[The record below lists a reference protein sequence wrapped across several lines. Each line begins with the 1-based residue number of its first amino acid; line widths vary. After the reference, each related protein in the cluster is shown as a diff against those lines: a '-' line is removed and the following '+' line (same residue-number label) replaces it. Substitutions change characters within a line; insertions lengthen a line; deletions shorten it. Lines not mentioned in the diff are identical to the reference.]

1 MFRRNKENEGGK
13 SDGPTEGISSA
24 DIPPPSVKAFSRP
37 VGLDG
42 AGKPTPTPPRPQG
55 GPTAPSVL
63 RPEIP
68 RRAVDIPGVARRPE
82 KAPAPNPDA
91 KRLIVGRDIVL
102 NGQITACERLVV
114 EGRVEAALND
124 CRTIEVL
131 DGGTFKGSA
140 EVESAEISGRVD
152 GNLTV
157 RQRLLIR
164 ATGQISGTV
173 RYGRIEIEEG
183 GEVNGDVRSLG
194 IVAKAASESL
204 AAPIA
209 REEEKMDEL
218 PIQQSVATDA

>member
-1 MFRRNKENEGGK
+1 MFRRNKDNEGGK
-13 SDGPTEGISSA
+13 GDEPEGEGMGQGEGPA
-24 DIPPPSVKAFSRP
+24 PSVKAFTRP
-37 VGLDG
+37 SGVDG
-42 AGKPTPTPPRPQG
+42 IAKPTPVRPQ
-55 GPTAPSVL
+55 PTTIGSAVL

-68 RRAVDIPGVARRPE
+68 RRGVEIPGAPRRAE
-82 KAPAPNPDA
+82 KAASTLNPDA

-164 ATGQISGTV
+164 STGQISGTV

-194 IVAKAASESL
+194 LAKLMPEGQSQPMPVANEEQRELL
-204 AAPIA
+204 A
-209 REEEKMDEL
+209 
-218 PIQQSVATDA
+218 QHVGTDA